1 VAILTENFS
10 SLSQVLLSDYTT
22 HKAHGRDILA
32 ARLLKPLLPSAFRIG
47 TGQIVDLK
55 DRQLGPFDIVG
66 CSENY
71 PPLGE
76 GVASLFLV
84 DGVAFCLQ
92 VRNWKEED
100 LTQFAATAVKLKALS
115 RKTPS
120 AIVCA
125 VVGFESLPADQVSE
139 FMKSSDGHAIDGV
152 LSIGQHLML
161 RNSQGWYGDPQKIPF
176 VTERG
181 EGEAL
186 KGFAFWLVHIM
197 QTFLNVPYQLSDY
210 QHL

>member
-1 VAILTENFS
+1 MASVTENFAN
-10 SLSQVLLSDYTT
+10 LSQVLLADYEA
-22 HKAHGRDILA
+22 KKSHGRDILVN
-32 ARLLKPLLPSAFRIG
+32 RLLKPLLPSAFRIG

-66 CSENY
+66 CWENF

-76 GVASLFLV
+76 GIASLFLV

-115 RKTPS
+115 RKTKS
-120 AIVCA
+120 TIICA
-125 VVGFESLPADQVSE
+125 VAGFEALPADQVSE
-139 FMKSSDGHAIDGV
+139 FMKSSDGQAIDGV
-152 LSIGQHLML
+152 LSIGRHLML
-161 RNSQGWYGDPQKIPF
+161 RNTQGWYGDPKHIPF

-181 EGEAL
+181 EGESL
-186 KGFAFWLVHIM
+186 KSFAFWLVHIM
-197 QTFLNVPYQLSDY
+197 QTFLNEPYQLSDY